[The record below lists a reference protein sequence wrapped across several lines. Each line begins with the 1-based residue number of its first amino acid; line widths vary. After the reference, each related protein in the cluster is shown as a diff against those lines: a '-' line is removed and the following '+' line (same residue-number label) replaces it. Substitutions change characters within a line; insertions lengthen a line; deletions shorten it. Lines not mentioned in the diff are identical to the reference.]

1 MRQLQQLAKRVH
13 APPASSSQTLNPRYG
28 GSTHLYDS
36 RIRAQPGP
44 GAGSNVV
51 GALKVE
57 DVELG
62 QRAATEEL
70 HAKLDAVLAAV
81 QGSPDASRNL

>member
-1 MRQLQQLAKRVH
+1 
-13 APPASSSQTLNPRYG
+13 
-28 GSTHLYDS
+28 
-36 RIRAQPGP
+36 
-44 GAGSNVV
+44 
-51 GALKVE
+51 VE

-81 QGSPDASRNL
+81 QGSPNASRNL